1 MDINDFKGLTK
12 FKVFLPV
19 VYIIS
24 WLLMIFGPAFFLHVY
39 QRICIFFII
48 YLDIKVLL
56 LLMTMI
62 IVTIKSHSFFRKAEL
77 EDVPTDPNNQEY
89 MNPT

>member
-24 WLLMIFGPAFFLHVY
+24 WVLMIFGPVFFLHIY

-48 YLDIKVLL
+48 YLDLKVLFL
-56 LLMTMI
+56 VITMI
-62 IVTIKSHSFFRKAEL
+62 IVTVKSHSFFKKVEL
-77 EDVPTDPNNQEY
+77 
-89 MNPT
+89 